1 MSQAASFAL
10 VYQQEE
16 QIEAALSAMFTTD
29 SVTNYVTR
37 ATDNKA
43 TPYVDI
49 QVSLGAETGR
59 KDADNAGTWRSAS
72 WEFELLVR
80 VVTDREDDTVDHK
93 TFKGEVRKLLDDYVA
108 QFTELALPYHAIADL
123 KHEQTQIGVDEKDS
137 LDLSIMQ
144 FAGVVST
151 RADAWP
157 A

>member
-49 QVSLGAETGR
+49 QVSE
-59 KDADNAGTWRSAS
+59 
-72 WEFELLVR
+72 
-80 VVTDREDDTVDHK
+80 
-93 TFKGEVRKLLDDYVA
+93 
-108 QFTELALPYHAIADL
+108 
-123 KHEQTQIGVDEKDS
+123 
-137 LDLSIMQ
+137 M
-144 FAGVVST
+144 
-151 RADAWP
+151 
-157 A
+157 